1 MSSSQH
7 RTPDDVPA
15 GWSELDRREANGIDV
30 SLLWNRRDVVR
41 VVVVDHQFLQHFHAD
56 VDGADALDAF
66 HHPFAYVAEPDRQL
80 PAAA

>member
-30 SLLWNRRDVVR
+30 SMLWNRRDVVR
-41 VVVVDHQFLQHFHAD
+41 VVVVDRQFLQQFQAD
-56 VDGADALDAF
+56 VESADALDAF
-66 HHPFAYVAEPDRQL
+66 HHPFAYVAEPGQR